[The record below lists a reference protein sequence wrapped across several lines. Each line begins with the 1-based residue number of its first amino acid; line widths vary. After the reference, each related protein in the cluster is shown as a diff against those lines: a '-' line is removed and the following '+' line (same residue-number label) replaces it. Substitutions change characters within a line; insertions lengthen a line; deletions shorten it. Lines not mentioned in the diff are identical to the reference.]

1 MTGGASVEWAMPA
14 PAQRDVLAPL
24 VDLPPDA
31 ADHALVFPDG
41 LVGCPEW
48 RRFVLLTAAD
58 DDLPVASLASLDDA
72 GVVLLVTDP
81 RMILPE
87 YAVSLSADDR
97 ASLGL
102 APGAAPTIYCTL
114 SVAADGLITANLLGP
129 LVVNPAT
136 RRGRQLV
143 LTDSG
148 YSTRHPVARLASEGG
163 DACSS

>member
-1 MTGGASVEWAMPA
+1 MGLGQAGWGSTLST
-14 PAQRDVLAPL
+14 RS
-24 VDLPPDA
+24 A
-31 ADHALVFPDG
+31 AARLCSDG
-41 LVGCPEW
+41 
-48 RRFVLLTAAD
+48 RTA
-58 DDLPVASLASLDDA
+58 
-72 GVVLLVTDP
+72 
-81 RMILPE
+81 
-87 YAVSLSADDR
+87 LSADDR

>member
-1 MTGGASVEWAMPA
+1 MPA
-14 PAQRDVLAPL
+14 PVRDVSAPL
-24 VDLPPDA
+24 LELPPDA

-41 LVGCPEW
+41 LVGCPAW

-58 DDLPVASLASLDDA
+58 DDLPVASLASLDED

-81 RMILPE
+81 RMIVPG
-87 YAVSLSADDR
+87 YAVSLSAEDR

-102 APGAAPTIYCTL
+102 APGASPTIYCTL

-143 LTDSG
+143 LAESG
-148 YSTRHPVARLASEGG
+148 YSTRHPVARLAGGG
-163 DACSS
+163 DHACSS

>member
-1 MTGGASVEWAMPA
+1 MPA
-14 PAQRDVLAPL
+14 PAQREVLAPL
-24 VDLPPDA
+24 AHLPPDA

-58 DDLPVASLASLDDA
+58 DDLPVASLASLDEA

-87 YAVSLSADDR
+87 YAVSLSVADR

-102 APGAAPTIYCTL
+102 AADASPTMYCTL

-129 LVVNPAT
+129 LVVNPST
-136 RRGRQLV
+136 RQGRQVV
-143 LTDSG
+143 LTDTG
-148 YSTRHPVARLASEGG
+148 YSTRHPVAHLTHGG
-163 DACSS
+163 DAACSS